1 MGNKAANEKSR
12 GDTFTT
18 KVKTKICLEEAS
30 SNSPWVAKNVHW
42 RGFSQK
48 AMMKD
53 QSYTDVIWLLIRGE
67 LPTSEQSSC
76 FERLFIMLS
85 CPSPRAPEARAV
97 MNAAI
102 GKTHFEHWL
111 PIGLNVANGSYG
123 GTLEVY
129 EAMRFIQK
137 SIHNNT
143 PPDLLARTKLK
154 NLTNDHPG
162 EITIAPGFG
171 TNFGKLDTYA
181 STLINEFPELLKTLE
196 IQWAKDFV
204 DALSPHAGWRTAGVT
219 AAVLASLQFTPIQAS
234 GLFQMAIMPGL
245 LAYADEKSGQ
255 PLTEMPF
262 LSEAQYSIKMP
273 TGEIK

>member
-1 MGNKAANEKSR
+1 MEKKAAKEKSR
-12 GDTFTT
+12 GDTFTA
-18 KVKTKICLEEAS
+18 KVKTKVCLEET
-30 SNSPWVAKNVHW
+30 SNDTPWVAKNIYWH
-42 RGFSQK
+42 GFPQK
-48 AMMKD
+48 ALMKD

-67 LPTSEQSSC
+67 LPSSEQSSC

-85 CPSPRAPEARAV
+85 CPSPRAPEARAI

-129 EAMRFIQK
+129 EAVRFIQK
-137 SIHNNT
+137 NIHNNT
-143 PPDLLARTKLK
+143 SPELVANNKLT
-154 NLTNDHPG
+154 NLTNNHPG
-162 EITIAPGFG
+162 ETTIAPGFG
-171 TNFGKLDTYA
+171 TNYGRLDTYA
-181 STLINEFPELLKTLE
+181 STLINEFPDLLKTPE
-196 IQWAKDFV
+196 VQWTCNFV
-204 DALSPHAGWRTAGVT
+204 KALSPHAGWRTTGVT
-219 AAVLASLQFTPIQAS
+219 ATVLASLKFTPIQAS

-262 LSEAQYSIKMP
+262 LSEAQYNIKMP